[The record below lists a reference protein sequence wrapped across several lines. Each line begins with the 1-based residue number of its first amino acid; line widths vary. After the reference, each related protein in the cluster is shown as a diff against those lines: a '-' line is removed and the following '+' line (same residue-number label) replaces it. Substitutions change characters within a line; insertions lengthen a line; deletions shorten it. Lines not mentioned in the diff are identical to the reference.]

1 MLIFPTNGSN
11 SSNANQTNNF
21 ITSIKIFSKHI
32 LWITDKQLQ
41 ICCCSSKAMKDI
53 EDIEEYQL
61 LQTLSSVT
69 KIVLRKTNRRI
80 NQLFLNSLP
89 NLEALQIAHIKI
101 AKIHFLPLMKWILVM
116 VAFFHHI
123 HTSSVQLIHPLKD
136 IKR

>member
-1 MLIFPTNGSN
+1 
-11 SSNANQTNNF
+11 
-21 ITSIKIFSKHI
+21 
-32 LWITDKQLQ
+32 
-41 ICCCSSKAMKDI
+41 MKDI

-101 AKIHFLPLMKWILVM
+101 AKIHFLPLMK
-116 VAFFHHI
+116 
-123 HTSSVQLIHPLKD
+123 
-136 IKR
+136 